1 LIQDLALKW
10 PITDKW
16 DTKNKSWKE
25 VKESMTEIIGADRNV
40 GVFELPQKFH
50 KHVSN
55 VYSFALAF
63 KNTLKYSTWV
73 SKFENEQFNA

>member
-1 LIQDLALKW
+1 MASEW
-10 PITDKW
+10 PITEKW
-16 DTKNKSWKE
+16 NTKKKSWKE
-25 VKESMTEIIGADRNV
+25 VKESMTEIIGKDRDV

-63 KNTLKYSTWV
+63 
-73 SKFENEQFNA
+73 